1 MLLTLIL
8 LLISSDKG
16 SNEAADLLRWQNA
29 LAHQYNRTR
38 TLIKLPLDELIDD
51 PKKLSLRHLYTR
63 TQITE
68 TKGWP
73 PMAMENCD
81 EYNEYSSVFTGV
93 ILE

>member
-1 MLLTLIL
+1 MLFTFVL

-29 LAHQYNRTR
+29 LAHQYNRT
-38 TLIKLPLDELIDD
+38 LIEFPLDELIDD

-73 PMAMENCD
+73 PMAMDNCD
-81 EYNEYSSVFTGV
+81 EFDEYSSVFTGV